1 MGTRSLTRVIPIDT
15 TEKMDMNKVMDKIS
29 ANKYKAKDSVINL
42 YRQYDGYLCGAG
54 LDIAEF
60 LKDFRIVNGLR
71 ADDKTRVANGPSC
84 LAAQLVAHFKTE
96 PGNYYLEQFKNE
108 IGYYGEEFIY
118 NIYVID
124 YKHLVISVYDVY
136 KKKYDVYLN
145 PEEIVTKAKNILK
158 SFPR

>member
-1 MGTRSLTRVIPIDT
+1 M
-15 TEKMDMNKVMDKIS
+15 E
-29 ANKYKAKDSVINL
+29 
-42 YRQYDGYLCGAG
+42 
-54 LDIAEF
+54 LDLIAEF

-71 ADDKTRVANGPSC
+71 VGDKTRVANGAEC

-96 PGNYYLEQFKNE
+96 PGNYYLQQFKNE
-108 IGYYGEEFIY
+108 IGHFGEEFIY

-124 YKHLVISVYDVY
+124 DKHLVVSVYDVY

-145 PEEIVTKAKNILK
+145 PEEIITKAKNILK